1 MKIFLQ
7 YDIQK
12 LCATILEEQ
21 LAQFELKYT
30 VHGTGEVEFLTPP
43 SVEALKLI
51 QEQLKKYGIRIIE
64 TPKNILIEKIKEAIF
79 EMVYKEDDLP
89 PSKISTYLS
98 GKLHHSYGYLSN
110 LFSETTYSS
119 IENFII
125 LQRIERVKQLLL
137 TDELTVSE
145 IAWKLNYSSVAH
157 LSNQFKKVTG
167 LSPSHFKQLK
177 DKRRNPIE
185 EIGTPLAIEVK
196 GIHENKLTFK
206 NA

>member
-7 YDIQK
+7 YDIQRM
-12 LCATILEEQ
+12 CAAILEEQ
-21 LAQFELKYT
+21 LGQFELKYT
-30 VHGTGEVEFLTPP
+30 VLGTGEVEFLTPP
-43 SVEALKLI
+43 DSEALKLI

-64 TPKNILIEKIKEAIF
+64 TQKNILVEKIKEAIF

-89 PSKISTYLS
+89 ASKISTYLS

-125 LQRIERVKQLLL
+125 LQRIERAKQLIL

-157 LSNQFKKVTG
+157 LSTQFKNVTG
-167 LSPSHFKQLK
+167 LTPSAFERIIR
-177 DKRRNPIE
+177 KRRHTVSAIRP
-185 EIGTPLAIEVK
+185 GT
-196 GIHENKLTFK
+196 
-206 NA
+206 

>member
-12 LCATILEEQ
+12 MCAAILEEQ
-21 LAQFELKYT
+21 LGQFELNYT
-30 VHGTGEVEFLTPP
+30 VLGTGEVEFLTPP
-43 SVEALKLI
+43 DTQTLKII

-64 TPKNILIEKIKEAIF
+64 TPKNILVEKIKEAIF

-89 PSKISTYLS
+89 ASKISTYLS

-125 LQRIERVKQLLL
+125 LQRIERAKQLLL

-157 LSNQFKKVTG
+157 LSTQFKNVTG
-167 LSPSHFKQLK
+167 LTPSAFERIIR
-177 DKRRNPIE
+177 KRR
-185 EIGTPLAIEVK
+185 
-196 GIHENKLTFK
+196 LTVSTVRPGP
-206 NA
+206 